1 MHPTF
6 AQIQGDRGMDA
17 LLSNPVFWIVVLMTL
32 LIFLVSAAASGKNL
46 EEKQTSRQTGW
57 DQIDDSAVE
66 TGKAKGDAAASKAL
80 LRFKG
85 ATKE

>member
-1 MHPTF
+1 
-6 AQIQGDRGMDA
+6 MDA
-17 LLSNPVFWIVVLMTL
+17 SLLSNPVFWIVVVITS
-32 LIFLVSAAASGKNL
+32 LIFLLSAATSGKNL
-46 EEKQTSRQTGW
+46 KEQQTERQTGW

-66 TGKAKGDAAASKAL
+66 TGKAKGDAVASKAL

>member
-1 MHPTF
+1 
-6 AQIQGDRGMDA
+6 MDA
-17 LLSNPVFWIVVLMTL
+17 SLLSNPVFWIVVVITL
-32 LIFLVSAAASGKNL
+32 LIFLLSAATIGKIK
-46 EEKQTSRQTGW
+46 EQQTERQTGW

-66 TGKAKGDAAASKAL
+66 TGKAKGDAVASKAL

>member
-1 MHPTF
+1 
-6 AQIQGDRGMDA
+6 MDLS
-17 LLSNPVFWIVVLMTL
+17 LLSNPLLWIALGIVA
-32 LIFLVSAAASGKNL
+32 LIFFLSAAANGKNL
-46 EEKQTSRQTGW
+46 NEKQTVRQTGW

-66 TGKAKGDAAASKAL
+66 TGKAKGDAVASKAL